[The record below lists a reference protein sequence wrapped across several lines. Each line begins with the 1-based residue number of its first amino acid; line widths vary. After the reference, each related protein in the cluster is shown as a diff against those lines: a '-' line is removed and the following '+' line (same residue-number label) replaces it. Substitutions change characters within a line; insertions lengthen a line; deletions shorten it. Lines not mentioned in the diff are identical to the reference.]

1 MAITYTWDIIN
12 LESKTSRDG
21 LDDVVFKV
29 AWVYQGIDSEN
40 DPDGNPFS
48 GSFSDVTGVG
58 SPDPDSFTAYADVTK
73 AQCQAWVIAA
83 LADEDPARSEETLQ
97 AKIAAQ
103 IERKKSPPE
112 KVGVPDAW
120 ND

>member
-1 MAITYTWDIIN
+1 MAITYSWDFTN
-12 LESKTSRDG
+12 LESKTSQDG

-29 AWVYQGIDSEN
+29 AWVFSGIDSEN
-40 DPDGNPFS
+40 DPDGNPYS

-73 AQCQAWVIAA
+73 SQCQAWVIAA
-83 LADEDPARSEETLQ
+83 LAAEELPRSEETLQ
-97 AKIAAQ
+97 AKIDAQ

-112 KVGVPDAW
+112 KVGVPEGW
-120 ND
+120 R